1 MNTIPEPQT
10 TRRLSLSAL
19 ATKRMGQTV
28 EVGIVPVLIL
38 LALYL
43 PFAYFVIPEA
53 NVLHLSLFGINLIGQ
68 IMCFALLALALDLVW
83 GYAGI
88 LSLGHGIFFG
98 MGGYLMA
105 IYLLNG
111 AYAETHVLP
120 DFMQYMGASDFP
132 AVWKIFSRLDVTVL
146 VTIAATALA
155 AGIFGFVTFRSRIN
169 GVYLSIITQA
179 LTYALMLL
187 LFINDVGLGGNNGM
201 TGFTTLAGHR
211 LADVST
217 QIGLAVC
224 SSLLLVVAYVGVRFL
239 ARSSFGRALI
249 AVRDDEARMRFL
261 GYRTHSLKLFAWC
274 LSAVLAALAGML
286 YVPQVG
292 IVNPSIVSPQLS
304 VEIAVWVAIG
314 GRGTLIGAIVGAI
327 LINGLKFW
335 LTAQLPAVW
344 PFILAGVT
352 LLIVVYTSNGLWG
365 TLKGAGSADRGGRR

>member
-1 MNTIPEPQT
+1 MTILT
-10 TRRLSLSAL
+10 DHAIRRSGTLSAFVS
-19 ATKRMGQTV
+19 KWMER
-28 EVGIVPVLIL
+28 GIVPLLVL
-38 LALYL
+38 LAFYL
-43 PFAYFVIPEA
+43 PFSYFVIPDA
-53 NVLHLSLFGINLIGQ
+53 NALHLSLFGINLIGQ

-83 GYAGI
+83 GYSGI
-88 LSLGHGIFFG
+88 LSLGHGVFFG
-98 MGGYLMA
+98 IGGYLMA

-120 DFMQYMGASDFP
+120 DFIQYMGTGGFP

-146 VTIAATALA
+146 LTIVFAALV
-155 AGIFGFVTFRSRIN
+155 AGVFGFVTFRSRIN

-201 TGFTTLAGHR
+201 TGFTSLAGYR

-217 QIGLAVC
+217 QIGLAVASC
-224 SSLLLVVAYVGVRFL
+224 VLLLVAYAGVRFL
-239 ARSSFGRALI
+239 AHSSFGRALI

-261 GYRTHSLKLFAWC
+261 GYRTHTLKLIAWC

-292 IVNPSIVSPQLS
+292 IVNPTIVSPQLS

-314 GRGTLIGAIVGAI
+314 GRGTLVGAIVGAI
-327 LINGLKFW
+327 LVNGLKFW
-335 LTAQLPAVW
+335 LSAQWPAVW

-352 LLIVVYTSNGLWG
+352 LVIVVAFSNGVWG
-365 TLKGAGSADRGGRR
+365 TLKAAGGERKS